1 MVSPVAKDTRLR
13 QSPANRAAES
23 DDDSGKTENYES
35 LNLIGSGAYGS
46 VYRWNIYGGVK
57 VCLLLGMSLLGW

>member
-1 MVSPVAKDTRLR
+1 MVSPAAPQTKDTRLR
-13 QSPANRAAES
+13 QSPGSYTADS

-46 VYRWNIYGGVK
+46 VYR
-57 VCLLLGMSLLGW
+57 